1 MDQGKFDGI
10 TRLLARQTNRRA
22 VLRQVGYAGA
32 AAGLLTMTGGIG
44 GSAAASAR
52 VASSAQAAGENVPLL
67 TPFHAA
73 VRQGP
78 SAGTEYLGFL
88 ALNVDESGAATGG
101 FMTTEEA
108 AIPVTGQITGQAV
121 SLLFTP
127 AEDTHIYGVGVT
139 DQPLV
144 GLHGYSPVA
153 MGGPLVGPGDGDA
166 GDWVVPSVSLI
177 GGGRRSAVCK
187 SCLQSCRNGFG
198 FGTTQ
203 PPEPGVCQDICIQF
217 GDAGYGG
224 CSPLDFG

>member
-1 MDQGKFDGI
+1 MDGIRFDGI
-10 TRLLARQTNRRA
+10 ARLLAKQTNRRA
-22 VLRQVGYAGA
+22 ALRQVGYAGA
-32 AAGLLTMTGGIG
+32 AAGLLTMTGGVG

-52 VASSAQAAGENVPLL
+52 VASSAQAAGENVPFL

-101 FMTTEEA
+101 FLTTEDA

-127 AEDTHIYGVGVT
+127 AEDTYLYGVGVT

-144 GLHGYSPVA
+144 GLHGYTAIA
-153 MGGPLVGPGDGDA
+153 MGGPLVGPGDGDS
-166 GDWVVPSVSLI
+166 GDWAVATPVVI
-177 GGGRRSAVCK
+177 GGGRRSSICK

-198 FGTTQ
+198 FGTIT
-203 PPEPGVCQDICIQF
+203 PPEPGVCRDACMQF
-217 GDAGYGG
+217 NDAGFGG
-224 CSPLDFG
+224 CTPDDFL